1 MSFNHIICNKSL
13 RLLNKTMSTLL
24 LYLLVILLIKVVSSH
39 EEIENSEVVTLTS
52 KTFEHLTQAATG
64 HTTGDW

>member
-1 MSFNHIICNKSL
+1 
-13 RLLNKTMSTLL
+13 MSTLL
-24 LYLLVILLIKVVSSH
+24 MYLLVILLIKVVSSH

-64 HTTGDW
+64 HTTGDWYVDLIIFFFIN